1 MKIQFHWNFKPNLFV
16 CFAAI
21 LVLTGCSIL
30 PTSGPSRKV
39 IQSNKNSLIRQRVAL
54 VTVTDAVAQRLA
66 QSVKPEKFS
75 LSFGTGS
82 AENYAVGRGD
92 VLNVTLWEAPPAML
106 FGGAAN
112 SVTAG
117 GSLSASSIGGSG
129 ATTVTLPPQI
139 VNANGTIV
147 VPYAGMIHVA
157 ERSTDQIEAEIVHR
171 LSGKANQ
178 PQALVQVAT
187 NASSTV
193 TVVGEVKSDMRMPLT
208 PKGERLLDALA
219 AAGGSAQPVNKTTIQ
234 LSRHGETESM
244 PLASIIADPAQ
255 NVLLH
260 TGDVITAV
268 SQPLSFTVL
277 GASGKSD
284 EINFEATG
292 ITLAQALGRASG
304 LQDNRADA
312 AGVFIFRF
320 ENPNLFSSHLNR
332 TVLTHE
338 GEIPTIYRVNL
349 KDPASFF
356 AMQHFPIRDKDV
368 IYVANAPAA
377 ELQKF
382 LNVVLSGVYP
392 IVTILNGNW

>member
-1 MKIQFHWNFKPNLFV
+1 MMKMVFRWNRKQNW
-16 CFAAI
+16 AI
-21 LVLTGCSIL
+21 CVATILILTGCGIL
-30 PTSGPSRKV
+30 PTSGPSRRV
-39 IQSNKNSLIRQRVAL
+39 IQETKDRSTREPVVL
-54 VTVTDAVAQRLA
+54 VTVTDAVARRLA

-75 LSFGTGS
+75 VTFGTGD
-82 AENYAVGRGD
+82 AESYAVGRGD
-92 VLNVTLWEAPPAML
+92 VLDVTLWEAPPAML
-106 FGGAAN
+106 FGGTGSAVAA
-112 SVTAG
+112 SG
-117 GSLSASSIGGSG
+117 LSAPPTGGG
-129 ATTVTLPPQI
+129 AATVTLPPQI

-147 VPYAGMIHVA
+147 VPYAGMVPVA
-157 ERSTDQIEAEIVHR
+157 GRSTDQIETEIVHR
-171 LSGKANQ
+171 LKGKANR

-193 TVVGEVKSDMRMPLT
+193 TVVGEVKSDMHVPLT

-219 AAGGSAQPVNKTTIQ
+219 SAGGSAQPVNKTTIQ
-234 LSRHGETESM
+234 LTRRGETESM
-244 PLASIIADPAQ
+244 PLASVIADPAQ
-255 NVLLH
+255 NILLH

-268 SQPLSFTVL
+268 SQPLSFTTL
-277 GASGKSD
+277 GATGKSD

-292 ITLAQALGRASG
+292 ITLAQALARAGG

-320 ENPNLFSSHLNR
+320 ENPKIFGSHISRSILMHNNKVR
-332 TVLTHE
+332 V
-338 GEIPTIYRVNL
+338 IYRVDL

-356 AMQHFPIRDKDV
+356 AIQHFPIRDKDV
-368 IYVANAPAA
+368 IYIANAPAA

>member
-1 MKIQFHWNFKPNLFV
+1 MTKIVYQWNRNYNWFV
-16 CFAAI
+16 YFVVI
-21 LVLTGCSIL
+21 LALAGCGIL

-39 IQSNKNSLIRQRVAL
+39 IQKGEGRTMREPVVL
-54 VTVTDAVAQRLA
+54 VTVTDSVARRLA
-66 QSVKPEKFS
+66 QSIKPEKFS
-75 LSFGTGS
+75 VTFGTGD
-82 AENYAVGRGD
+82 AESYAVGRGD

-106 FGGAAN
+106 FGSTAN
-112 SVTAG
+112 SVAA
-117 GSLSASSIGGSG
+117 GSLSASPIVGG
-129 ATTVTLPPQI
+129 AATVTLPSQI

-147 VPYAGMIHVA
+147 VPYAGMIPVA
-157 ERSTDQIEAEIVHR
+157 GHSTDQIEAEIVRR
-171 LSGKANQ
+171 LKGKANR
-178 PQALVQVAT
+178 PQALVQVTT

-193 TVVGEVKSDMRMPLT
+193 TVVGEVKSDMRVPLT

-219 AAGGSAQPVNKTTIQ
+219 SAGGSAQPVNKTTIE
-234 LSRHGETESM
+234 LTRHGETESM

-268 SQPLSFTVL
+268 SLPLSFTAL

-312 AGVFIFRF
+312 GGVFIFRF
-320 ENPNLFSSHLNR
+320 ENPQIFGSHISKSM
-332 TVLTHE
+332 LTH
-338 GEIPTIYRVNL
+338 GDKVPVIYRVNL

-356 AMQHFPIRDKDV
+356 AMQRFPIRDKDV